1 MNRATEPSGLQ
12 KPLVGFH
19 PTDLALAKWRS
30 EQGLC
35 LEASGEELN
44 EPLSIADNGI
54 PLWLYKSDTY
64 PRHWNTQCE
73 LHPTLYR
80 RPLVKYYIVI
90 MINDS
95 DIASIAEVAPLPA
108 FCQAFTVKTQIICSR
123 LNVKV
128 WGVFWVLNLVLSRG
142 GQSICILYLSKITDT
157 NVNKYSG
164 ERKSTDSTYLLE

>member
-1 MNRATEPSGLQ
+1 MNRAAEPSGLQ

-44 EPLSIADNGI
+44 EPLSTADNGI

-108 FCQAFTVKTQIICSR
+108 FCQ
-123 LNVKV
+123 
-128 WGVFWVLNLVLSRG
+128 VFWVLNLVLSRG
-142 GQSICILYLSKITDT
+142 GGSICILYLSKITDT

-164 ERKSTDSTYLLE
+164 ERKSTDSTYLLK